1 MDGLSAIAAWIG
13 ENETLLSGVA
23 AIVVVLSFV
32 ASPLGAGLRGLIRR
46 WALSSAGFVEASAA
60 ATPNTA
66 DIPQTPDRD
75 ADRPSIAVLPFS
87 PASDD
92 KDSEIFADAMTDDI
106 ITALGHVP
114 GFFVT
119 SSNSTFVYKGQSVD
133 TRQIAREL
141 DVRYVVEGRMQKAGN
156 DVRINAKLA
165 EARTGDQIWSEQF
178 SGDLSDIF
186 ALQDEVTKSIVG
198 QLQPE
203 LMQAEWRRGTRTPT
217 EDLDAWTLLH
227 SARMRAFV
235 SFDRLPLEEGI
246 RLAEAALV
254 KDPDYAE
261 AHAFLTESF
270 SQKAATRWSDHPEKD
285 RERGENHCR
294 LAFKLEPE
302 NPYVLYCAAFQNM
315 FLGHHETA
323 VEQIERSCK
332 ISPNDAMAQ
341 AMRGLLLGMGGRGE
355 KGLEA
360 LDLSL
365 RLSPRDPRAYWMLMF
380 KGYTHLGLEQY
391 AEAEQILRRS
401 LRLNGE
407 FFWCQAWFATTLA
420 MQQKRE
426 EAEEALQKLRR
437 LSPDFELEDMVQNRM
452 AWCGNPTDDR
462 AVLINHQIDSLRE
475 IWPS

>member
-1 MDGLSAIAAWIG
+1 MDGLGTIAAWIG

-32 ASPLGAGLRGLIRR
+32 ASPLGQGLRGLVRR
-46 WALSSAGFVEASAA
+46 WALSSSGFVEGQVTVPPIS
-60 ATPNTA
+60 
-66 DIPQTPDRD
+66 DIQTPPELE
-75 ADRPSIAVLPFS
+75 ADRPSVAVLPFA

-133 TRQIAREL
+133 TRQIGREL
-141 DVRYVVEGRMQKAGN
+141 DVRYVVEGRVQKAGN
-156 DVRINAKLA
+156 DVRINAKLV
-165 EARTGDQIWSEQF
+165 EARVGDQIWSEQF

-203 LMQAEWRRGTRTPT
+203 LMQAEWRRGNRTPT

-227 SARMRAFV
+227 SARMVAYGA
-235 SFDRLPLEEGI
+235 FDRLPLEEGI

-270 SQKAATRWSDHPEKD
+270 AQKAGARWGDDPEKD
-285 RERGENHCR
+285 GQRGEDHCR
-294 LAFKLEPE
+294 IAFKLEPE
-302 NPYVLYCAAFQNM
+302 NPYVLYSAAFQNM
-315 FLGHHETA
+315 YLGNAESA
-323 VEQIERSCK
+323 FEQIERSCK

-341 AMRGLLLGMGGRGE
+341 AHRGLLLGMAGRGAE
-355 KGLEA
+355 GLEVI
-360 LDLSL
+360 DLSL
-365 RLSPRDPRAYWMLMF
+365 RLSPRDPRTYWILMF
-380 KGYTHLGLEQY
+380 KGYVHMLLEQY
-391 AEAEQILRRS
+391 LEAEQILRRS
-401 LRLNGE
+401 LRLNSE
-407 FFWCQAWFATTLA
+407 FLWCQAWFATTLA
-420 MQQKRE
+420 MQQKTE
-426 EAEEALQKLRR
+426 EARQALQKLRH
-437 LSPDFELEDMVQNRM
+437 LSPDYELENMVQNRM
-452 AWCGNPTDDR
+452 AWCGNPTDER
-462 AVLINHQIDSLRE
+462 AVLINRQIDSLRD